1 MVLMFPLPNY
11 CLVENHQ
18 IAEILVK
25 QEDCIEIN
33 LSWFHTP
40 STRSNN

>member
-1 MVLMFPLPNY
+1 MVLMFHLLNY

-33 LSWFHTP
+33 LSWFQTP
-40 STRSNN
+40 PARSNN